1 MIEFEDEETSHTG
14 CPFCAILRGEGPGKV
29 LVRDE
34 VRQFALIEN
43 LHPEGS
49 VHWLVVP
56 FEHVGSTQELEQL
69 NRNRFLA
76 MVEFGLAQA
85 KSRQPD
91 YPLLQNGYTVKFHCG
106 SFETVPH
113 AKLHIMSVE

>member
-1 MIEFEDEETSHTG
+1 MIEFDEETNHTT

-43 LHPEGS
+43 VHPEGA

-91 YPLLQNGYTVKFHCG
+91 YPLLQKGYTVKFHCG
-106 SFETVPH
+106 AYETVPH